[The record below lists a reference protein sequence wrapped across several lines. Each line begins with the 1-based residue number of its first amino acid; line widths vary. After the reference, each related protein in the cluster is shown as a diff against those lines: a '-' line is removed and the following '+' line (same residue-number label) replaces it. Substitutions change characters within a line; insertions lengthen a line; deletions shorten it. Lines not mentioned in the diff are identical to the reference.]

1 MSEWIA
7 ANWILVAIGL
17 AVLVLIVG
25 WLVLASRRTTVERV
39 QTSEEPAPA
48 QRNQA
53 LIDAPPAAS
62 AASPGPMS
70 GAANSQKVA
79 AAPAIA
85 DAEAGPTPAPTA
97 PPSAASPAPSSP
109 TPSSPTP
116 SSPAPA
122 SPAAVSPAASAESDI
137 ARLKGVGPKLVAQL
151 ADLGVTSV
159 AQIAAW
165 DDADIDRIDAQLG
178 RFSGRIRRD
187 AWVEQARL
195 LESGDTAAYESRFG
209 KG

>member
-7 ANWILVAIGL
+7 ANWMLVAIGV

-39 QTSEEPAPA
+39 ETGDEAAPA
-48 QRNQA
+48 KRNQA

-62 AASPGPMS
+62 AAAPGPLS
-70 GAANSQKVA
+70 QAANSDSVA

-85 DAEAGPTPAPTA
+85 DAEAGPTPAPTTTA
-97 PPSAASPAPSSP
+97 EQTPAAA
-109 TPSSPTP
+109 
-116 SSPAPA
+116 PAPA
-122 SPAAVSPAASAESDI
+122 AASDV

-151 ADLGVTSV
+151 AELGVTSV

-165 DDADIDRIDAQLG
+165 DDAEIDRIDAQLG

-195 LESGDTAAYESRFG
+195 IESGDTAAYEGRFG

>member
-7 ANWILVAIGL
+7 ANWMLVAIGV
-17 AVLVLIVG
+17 AVLVLIIG

-39 QTSEEPAPA
+39 ETGEEPAPA

-70 GAANSQKVA
+70 GAANSQNVA
-79 AAPAIA
+79 AAPATA

-97 PPSAASPAPSSP
+97 PPAAASPASTSAAAE
-109 TPSSPTP
+109 
-116 SSPAPA
+116 SPAPGA
-122 SPAAVSPAASAESDI
+122 DSDV

-165 DDADIDRIDAQLG
+165 DDTDIDRIDAQLG

>member
-7 ANWILVAIGL
+7 ANWMLVAVAL

-39 QTSEEPAPA
+39 ETSDEPAPVK
-48 QRNQA
+48 RNQA

-62 AASPGPMS
+62 TAALDPLS
-70 GAANSQKVA
+70 GAGGG
-79 AAPAIA
+79 
-85 DAEAGPTPAPTA
+85 EAVVPQNAPTPAPA
-97 PPSAASPAPSSP
+97 PVATP
-109 TPSSPTP
+109 T
-116 SSPAPA
+116 PAPA
-122 SPAAVSPAASAESDI
+122 ATAPAPTPAAGGDV
-137 ARLKGVGPKLVAQL
+137 ARLKGVGPKLVALL

-165 DDADIDRIDAQLG
+165 DDAEIDRIDAQLG

-195 LESGDTAAYESRFG
+195 IESGDAAAYESRFG

>member
-7 ANWILVAIGL
+7 ANWILVAI
-17 AVLVLIVG
+17 AVALLVLIVC

-39 QTSEEPAPA
+39 ETSEESAPA
-48 QRNQA
+48 KRNQA

-62 AASPGPMS
+62 AATLDPLS
-70 GAANSQKVA
+70 GAGSAETV
-79 AAPAIA
+79 PA
-85 DAEAGPTPAPTA
+85 TP
-97 PPSAASPAPSSP
+97 
-109 TPSSPTP
+109 
-116 SSPAPA
+116 SPAPA
-122 SPAAVSPAASAESDI
+122 SPATTPTPTPAPAAGNDV

-165 DDADIDRIDAQLG
+165 DDAEIDRIDAQLG

-195 LESGDTAAYESRFG
+195 IESGNTAAYESRFG